1 MFTDLVATIQEKW
14 LVLATALTLAYV
26 ATKVRAYLRLRHIP
40 GPPGSGF
47 TDIAH
52 IRACLGEHAYQW
64 YTSVS
69 DTYGPFARIGPNIV
83 LTSSAEFWES
93 ANAKPG
99 YKRSEWF
106 YKAARFDWP
115 HDNVFTSID
124 VDKHDAKRKMMAP
137 GYSGREN
144 LTLEADVDSCVAKLL
159 QLVGSYTDDK
169 HTGNGGVFD
178 LGKKLQFMTLDVIGQ
193 VGFGKSFGL
202 LDIDDDPD
210 EFVRSTELGLRRCNQ
225 IMSLGISWINNILVL
240 WSAATADP
248 SKQTGFEK
256 MLNISTNIVEGRE
269 REFRQ
274 NLQSKAGGVNERAD
288 MLASFMKN
296 GLLGQELKTEALLQI
311 VAGSDTTAGALRGTL
326 LYLLTHPRVWRALQE
341 EADAAVRNGTV
352 PVAGSGDVIS
362 YAQTK
367 NLPYLQAVVREGI
380 RIWPPLT
387 DPFAR
392 DVQPEGDEVV
402 VDGKKIFL
410 PGGTSVV
417 PSWVSMHRDKSLY
430 GEDVDV
436 FRPER
441 WLESEQPDKERLR
454 AMRRTNDLMF
464 GHGKFSCLGKP
475 VAMIEIH
482 KTVFELVRNFD
493 MGLINPAKPWKS
505 ASLIGLWVISD
516 MYVHASRRTP
526 AGV

>member
-1 MFTDLVATIQEKW
+1 MFAELVATVQEKW
-14 LVLATALTLAYV
+14 LVLATALTLLYA

-40 GPPGSGF
+40 GPPWSGF
-47 TDIAH
+47 SDIAH

-83 LTSSAEFWES
+83 LTSSAEFWEA

-115 HDNVFTSID
+115 HDNVFTSRD

-144 LTLEADVDSCVAKLL
+144 LTLEADIDSCVGKLVR
-159 QLVGSYTDDK
+159 LVGSYTDDK

-225 IMSLGISWINNILVL
+225 IMSLGITWINNIIML
-240 WSAATADP
+240 WASATADP
-248 SKQTGFEK
+248 NKQKTGFEK
-256 MLNISTNIVEGRE
+256 MLGISTNIVEGRE
-269 REFRQ
+269 RAFRQ
-274 NLQSKAGGVNERAD
+274 NLQTKGGGAEEQRAD

-326 LYLLTHPRVWRALQE
+326 LYLLTHPRVWRKLQE
-341 EADAAVRNGTV
+341 EADAAVCDGTV
-352 PVAGSGDVIS
+352 PPVESGELIS
-362 YAQTK
+362 YAATK
-367 NLPYLQAVVREGI
+367 TLPYLQAVVREGI

-392 DVQPEGDEVV
+392 DVQAEGDEVV
-402 VDGKKIFL
+402 LGDGRKVFL
-410 PGGTSVV
+410 PGGTSVI
-417 PSWVSMHRDKSLY
+417 PSWVAMHRDKSLY

-441 WLESEQPDKERLR
+441 WLESSEGAADKERLR

-464 GHGKFSCLGKP
+464 GHGKYTCLGKP

-493 MGLINPAKPWKS
+493 MGLINPANPWKS
-505 ASLIGLWVISD
+505 ASLLGLWVISD
-516 MYVHASRRTP
+516 I
-526 AGV
+526 